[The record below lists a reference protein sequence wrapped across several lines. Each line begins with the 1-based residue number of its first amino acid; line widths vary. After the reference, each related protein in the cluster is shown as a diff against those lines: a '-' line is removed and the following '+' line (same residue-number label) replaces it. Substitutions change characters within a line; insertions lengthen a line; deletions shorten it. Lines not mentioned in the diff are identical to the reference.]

1 MEVEIDTADGSFSC
15 YMSLPEIQ
23 KGPVIVC
30 LQEIFG
36 VNLWMRNIADNMASQ
51 GFIAVVPDLFW
62 RIEPKVQI
70 NGETEEDFSKA
81 FDLYGK
87 FDPDLALKDIEQ
99 TIQYSKS
106 LSKNES
112 GKVGTMGFCLGGF
125 LAYISSIHTSADA
138 NVGYYGV
145 GIENK
150 LNEKDNI
157 KNDLVLHIATEDQF
171 VPLDIQE
178 KIHSDL
184 DNHPKVTI
192 YDYKADHAF
201 ARIGGDAYVPEVA
214 SKAEKITI
222 DFLNKHLR

>member
-1 MEVEIDTADGSFSC
+1 MEIKIETENESFSC
-15 YMSLPEIQ
+15 YKALPENG

-36 VNLWMRNIADNMASQ
+36 VNLWMRNIADKMSSL
-51 GFIAVVPDLFW
+51 GFVAIVPDLFW
-62 RIEPKVQI
+62 RIEPNVQI
-70 NGETEEDFSKA
+70 NGESEEDFAKA

-87 FDPDLALKDIEQ
+87 FNTDLALSDIEKTVQ
-99 TIQYSKS
+99 TAKN
-106 LSKNES
+106 LSENDT

-125 LAYISSIHTSADA
+125 LSYLSSIHTSADA

-150 LNEKDNI
+150 LNEKSNI
-157 KNDLVLHIATEDQF
+157 KSNLILHIATEDQF

-178 KIHSDL
+178 TIHKEL
-184 DNHPKVTI
+184 DDHPRVSI

-201 ARIGGDAYVPEVA
+201 SRIGGESYVEEIA
-214 SKAEKITI
+214 KEAEERTI
-222 DFLNKHLR
+222 NFFNKFLR